1 MADNSKVVIDADY
14 TEVNPDGTINENNA
28 AQQETEPEK
37 KETFIGGLKKFG
49 KKNGKLFGGIVIGLA
64 VGYGIK
70 KMLDGGNVPSSI
82 REIPASIP
90 DQVPSEA
97 AADGATEA
105 VINGIVDEL
114 KQNAI

>member
-1 MADNSKVVIDADY
+1 MTDNSKVVIDADY

-37 KETFIGGLKKFG
+37 KGTFIGGLKNWG

-90 DQVPSEA
+90 DQVPGEA

-114 KQNAI
+114 KQNTI